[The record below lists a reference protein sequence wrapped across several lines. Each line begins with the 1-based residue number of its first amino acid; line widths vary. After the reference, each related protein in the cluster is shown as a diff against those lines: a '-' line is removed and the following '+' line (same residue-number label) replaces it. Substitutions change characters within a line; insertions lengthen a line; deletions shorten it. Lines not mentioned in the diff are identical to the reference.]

1 MKILFRLALLIVGS
15 LVITGQVFCEDPSPS
30 LSAEGMA
37 STVVNAV
44 AINTDAGV
52 PDSITPPGTATTNSA
67 WGAPVTVNAGQQVYF
82 GLFRQ
87 DAPTKMF
94 RIERFE
100 KEYNFKPHSIMW
112 YLDWEQPFPM
122 EDCMRVISY
131 GAVPH
136 IVWEPWYWGDENA
149 VSLKDIV
156 NGKWDGFITKWAQ
169 GVKEFGYP
177 IFIRYAHEFNIDG
190 YPWGTIH
197 QNQDATLYI
206 KAFQRVVQIY
216 RKVGATNAMFVWC
229 PMNFSYPDEPWNDYI
244 KSYPGDEY
252 VDWIGID
259 GYNWGKA
266 REWSFWQTFE
276 ELFRE
281 PVRIISR
288 AFPTKPIMVAEFSSD
303 PTGGDKAKWISD
315 IPDYLQATLKNVKAI
330 YWFDLKKEADWRANS
345 TPETEK
351 AFRQMLT
358 SPIFKANPAQMANVT
373 VNYVVRQER
382 REINF
387 AYTPTPKRI
396 DGSARDWSRNGF
408 TLVDGIKSVSSGTPN
423 WKGSSDLSAKAQFSW
438 DASYLYALLYIK
450 DDKPFKNDK
459 KKAGMWNGDAV
470 EIAISTDP
478 DAGPNRLAY
487 EDQDFQ
493 LVLSPGNK
501 NLKPSIWI
509 FKTSTLLDP
518 SYIAAESVKG
528 GYVIEAKIPWK
539 ELGNYTPKA
548 GDELGF
554 TFSIDD
560 SDDSNIRETQILFT
574 GDYLFYKDPS
584 VWGRAKLVK

>member
-1 MKILFRLALLIVGS
+1 MILR
-15 LVITGQVFCEDPSPS
+15 
-30 LSAEGMA
+30 
-37 STVVNAV
+37 
-44 AINTDAGV
+44 
-52 PDSITPPGTATTNSA
+52 
-67 WGAPVTVNAGQQVYF
+67 
-82 GLFRQ
+82 
-87 DAPTKMF
+87 
-94 RIERFE
+94 
-100 KEYNFKPHSIMW
+100 
-112 YLDWEQPFPM
+112 
-122 EDCMRVISY
+122 
-131 GAVPH
+131 
-136 IVWEPWYWGDENA
+136 
-149 VSLKDIV
+149 
-156 NGKWDGFITKWAQ
+156 
-169 GVKEFGYP
+169 
-177 IFIRYAHEFNIDG
+177 
-190 YPWGTIH
+190 
-197 QNQDATLYI
+197 
-206 KAFQRVVQIY
+206 
-216 RKVGATNAMFVWC
+216 GATRPN
-229 PMNFSYPDEPWNDYI
+229 
-244 KSYPGDEY
+244 G
-252 VDWIGID
+252 
-259 GYNWGKA
+259 
-266 REWSFWQTFE
+266 
-276 ELFRE
+276 
-281 PVRIISR
+281 
-288 AFPTKPIMVAEFSSD
+288 
-303 PTGGDKAKWISD
+303 
-315 IPDYLQATLKNVKAI
+315 
-330 YWFDLKKEADWRANS
+330 WFDLKKEADWRANS